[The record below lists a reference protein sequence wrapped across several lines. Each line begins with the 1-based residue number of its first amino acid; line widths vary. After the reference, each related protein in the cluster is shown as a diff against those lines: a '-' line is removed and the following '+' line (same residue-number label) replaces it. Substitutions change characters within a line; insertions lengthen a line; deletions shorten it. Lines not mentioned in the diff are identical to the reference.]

1 MITRDLPSR
10 VRAIELLKKTRFGI
24 VTEIDRTGNAD
35 WNTKRWTPAARVLV
49 QDTKEVEITCRMESV
64 GAGKDEG
71 IWWPLKVGAV
81 VRVAFQA
88 GIDTGTI
95 TGRIWSD
102 DQSDL
107 PSEANDE
114 NVVVKYAGHTFI
126 IDGKPGNGGISLKT
140 TSGIEIDM
148 QDKTGNQKLSID
160 HPSGTNVEIDNA
172 GNVSLE
178 CVGNLEAGIDGNADI
193 TIGKDL
199 TVNVVGD
206 VSASVGGNVTATV
219 GGDIDVVANG
229 TAWIEAK
236 GGVTIKADTQITLQ
250 TLGALSGIMTQLT
263 HPVCVV
269 TGAPLG
275 VSATVQGSA

>member
-1 MITRDLPSR
+1 MITHDLSSR
-10 VRAIELLKKTRFGI
+10 VRALELLKKTRFGI

-49 QDTKEVEITCRMESV
+49 QDVKEVEITCRMESV

-71 IWWPLKVGAV
+71 LWWPLKVGAV

-95 TGRIWSD
+95 TGRLWSD

-126 IDGKPGNGGISLKT
+126 IDGKAGDGGITLRT
-140 TSGIEIDM
+140 ASGIQIDC
-148 QDKTGNQKLSID
+148 QDKTGEQEFSIT
-160 HPSGTNVEIDNA
+160 HPSGTNARIDNTGNLTAHVVGSLDAEIDGDAN
-172 GNVSLE
+172 
-178 CVGNLEAGIDGNADI
+178 IDVD
-193 TIGKDL
+193 
-199 TVNVVGD
+199 GD
-206 VSASVGGNVTATV
+206 VSALL
-219 GGDIDVVANG
+219 GGDLDVIADGAALV
-229 TAWIEAK
+229 EAH

-263 HPVCVV
+263 HPCCVI

-275 VSATVQGSA
+275 VSTTVRGSA